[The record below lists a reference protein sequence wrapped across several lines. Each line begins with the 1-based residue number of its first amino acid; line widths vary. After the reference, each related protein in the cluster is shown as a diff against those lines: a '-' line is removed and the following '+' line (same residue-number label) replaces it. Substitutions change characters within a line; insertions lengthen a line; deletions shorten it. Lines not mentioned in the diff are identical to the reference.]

1 MEAVLIGRSKGEG
14 NSDAIPAFSG
24 DTQDE
29 CLLLPPGEAIMF
41 LYKFFNLMSLVRVSL
56 TTFQESRGVNS
67 CRDKGGRV
75 ESIC

>member
-29 CLLLPPGEAIMF
+29 CLLLPPGEAITF
-41 LYKFFNLMSLVRVSL
+41 LCKLFNLHLMSFARVSL
-56 TTFQESRGVNS
+56 TIFQESRGVNS
-67 CRDKGGRV
+67 
-75 ESIC
+75 